1 MARDTSGMG
10 IAQTAG
16 GPAGIVEQAVERFLG
31 DIAAALPRILGGL
44 VFLAL
49 AVVGVKVVMTV
60 VRAFLRRAFA
70 REDPVYRQFLARVVG
85 ILLWFAVAL
94 AFLSVLGLGRIAA
107 ALGTA
112 SGFVALG
119 VSYALSGMIEDA
131 VSGIY
136 LLRDPDFMPGDTITS
151 GEKTGEV
158 KAIELRKTRIEV
170 DGDTLVRANG
180 KIESEWTK
188 HEGGAPADAEP

>member
-1 MARDTSGMG
+1 MA

-16 GPAGIVEQAVERFLG
+16 DPAGIVEQAIERFVG
-31 DIAAALPRILGGL
+31 DLAAALPRVMGGL

-49 AVVGVKVVMTV
+49 AVVGVKVVMMV

-70 REDPVYRQFLARVVG
+70 SEDPVYRQFLARVVG

-131 VSGIY
+131 VAGIY
-136 LLRDPDFMPGDTITS
+136 LLRDPDFMPGDRITS

-188 HEGGAPADAEP
+188 HEGAALTADD